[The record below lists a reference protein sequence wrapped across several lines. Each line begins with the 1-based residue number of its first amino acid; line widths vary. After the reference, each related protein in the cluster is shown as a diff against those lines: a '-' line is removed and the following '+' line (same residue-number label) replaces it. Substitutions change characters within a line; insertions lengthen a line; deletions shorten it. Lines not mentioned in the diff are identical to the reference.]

1 MAIAAGVHQTWW
13 REFFK
18 KLYPFT
24 PPDLSTLGISITL
37 KTLSAVGSKPAQP
50 YARNE
55 ITLAPDNPNC
65 SFALLLS
72 QRLSFHLEDPGKQC
86 PPLT

>member
-37 KTLSAVGSKPAQP
+37 KTLSAVGPKPAHLTP
-50 YARNE
+50 KR
-55 ITLAPDNPNC
+55 D
-65 SFALLLS
+65 
-72 QRLSFHLEDPGKQC
+72 RL
-86 PPLT
+86 T

>member
-18 KLYPFT
+18 KLYPVHASRPFN
-24 PPDLSTLGISITL
+24 PRDLNHSQNAFRRWSKTSSTLR
-37 KTLSAVGSKPAQP
+37 
-50 YARNE
+50 RNE
-55 ITLAPDNPNC
+55 IALPDNPNY

-72 QRLSFHLEDPGKQC
+72 QRLSFHLQDPEKQC